1 MSELESRA
9 ERLTPREWRVVALVI
24 EGVPTSQACERL
36 GIAPGTFESHKQAIR
51 RKLGVPRG
59 ERLEKH
65 LQIFAGN
72 IPESS
77 EPASTSGTVS
87 ASPQYADP
95 SERRVRLLYRMT
107 IDELVEVAGSA
118 ELRATL
124 LGQTVKR
131 MASEDLADAEREIAD
146 LREAASE
153 IRVLAGQ
160 LLEQVRSRR

>member
-65 LQIFAGN
+65 LQAFAGN
-72 IPESS
+72 IPE
-77 EPASTSGTVS
+77 EAPASNGTT
-87 ASPQYADP
+87 ATKAPAEIEP

-107 IDELVEVAGSA
+107 IDELSEVAGSA

-124 LGQTVKR
+124 LGQTIKR
-131 MASEDLADAEREIAD
+131 MASDDHADAEREIAD
-146 LREAASE
+146 LREAAAE
-153 IRVLAGQ
+153 IRTLAGR